1 MKVWKYNKVLLV
13 FIALGLIASLIIG
26 VQRHQVE
33 EASRQVDLA
42 IDYEGLLELAQ
53 REGLPP
59 ETVLKEAKE
68 AGISSLAVYETTFK
82 KLNVNGKTTAQ
93 KGSDILTNYHNGAL
107 ADPAWR
113 SLVEAG
119 KVKGDE
125 VYVTGHDP
133 LTYKEVKEDL
143 FRRLGESR
151 VTVLQAGSQEV
162 LAVKAHYESFEK
174 MNIGM
179 PTDEMKTVNA
189 AGFHVLARPSNYEA
203 CTPED
208 VKAVFK
214 RLDGIDVSEIVYS
227 GSQILGANKSL
238 QTTVDCMK
246 ERDINLGL
254 IEGVTQLQFYPQD
267 GMKEL
272 AAGLGYD
279 HVVRLYSIGRDELP
293 KLKIDAAVE
302 RWSNT
307 DEERNIRIDL
317 LRIYEKPAPDKSLME
332 TNMEYFK
339 AVHDQLESK
348 GYKIDKA
355 GTFAAYYPSKLL
367 RALVM
372 AGVAA
377 AGVLYLSLV
386 IPALNRRKKLQYIMF
401 AVFALLAAVP
411 VLMGSGSKIRVA
423 AALAS
428 ANVFPSLAII
438 YLLDFVRGRQLPE
451 KISLPRMIV
460 TGALALFVT
469 GACSYIGAAYLSG
482 SLADT
487 EYFLEFNIFRGI
499 KLTFVMP
506 IILVAIAFMQRF
518 DIFDGKMDDCDGVL
532 AQMKKILDMPV
543 KIKTLVGLFF
553 VLVAGVV
560 FVARSGHTSGMPV
573 SGAELQFRAFLEKAL
588 YARPRTKEL
597 MIGHPA
603 FMLAVMAFF
612 RKWPTMVLFALVLVA
627 AIGQGSM
634 VETFAHMRTPVYMSF
649 VRGIGGIVLGAMVGA
664 GCMIFV
670 EIWQALMARAAN
682 ANQEGSRKD

>member
-1 MKVWKYNKVLLV
+1 MKVWKYNKLLLGV
-13 FIALGLIASLIIG
+13 IILGLVAALVIG

-33 EASRQVDLA
+33 QASRQIDLA
-42 IDYEGLLELAQ
+42 IDYEGLLELAE

-59 ETVLKEAKE
+59 EQVLKEARE

-82 KLNVNGKTTAQ
+82 KLNVNGKTTAT
-93 KGSDILTNYHNGAL
+93 KGSDILTRYHSGSMT
-107 ADPAWR
+107 DPAWR
-113 SLVEAG
+113 ELCASG
-119 KVKGDE
+119 KIVGTE
-125 VYVTGHDP
+125 VYVVGHDP
-133 LTYKEVKEDL
+133 QTYKEVKEDL
-143 FRRLGESR
+143 FRRLGADR
-151 VTVLQAGSQEV
+151 VTVLQVGTEEV

-179 PTDEMKTVNA
+179 PTDEMKAVNA

-203 CTPED
+203 CTPDD
-208 VKAVFK
+208 VEAVFK
-214 RLDGIDVSEIVYS
+214 RLEGIDVSEIVYS
-227 GSQILGANKSL
+227 GPQVLGANKAL
-238 QTTVDCMK
+238 QATVDQMK
-246 ERDINLGL
+246 AHNINLGL

-267 GMKEL
+267 GMNDL
-272 AAGLGYD
+272 AKGLGYD
-279 HVVRLYSIGRDELP
+279 HVVRLYSIDKAELP

-317 LRIYEKPAPDKSLME
+317 LRIYEKPAPDKSLLE

-339 AVHDQLESK
+339 AVHDKLVSQGFE
-348 GYKIDKA
+348 IDKA
-355 GTFAAYYPSKLL
+355 GTFAAYYPSVLL

-386 IPALNRRKKLQYIMF
+386 IPALNKRRKLQYILF
-401 AVFALLAAVP
+401 AVFALIAVVP
-411 VLMGSGSKIRVA
+411 VLMGSGSKIRVV

-428 ANVFPSLAII
+428 ANLFPSLAII

-506 IILVAIAFMQRF
+506 IILVAVAFLQRF

-532 AQMKKILDMPV
+532 AQLKKILDMPV

-603 FMLAVMAFF
+603 FMLAAMAFMK
-612 RKWPTMVLFALVLVA
+612 KWPTMVLFVLVLVA

-649 VRGIGGIVLGAMVGA
+649 VRGIGGIVLGACVGA
-664 GCMIFV
+664 VAMVLV

-682 ANQEGSRKD
+682 SDQEGSKKN

>member
-1 MKVWKYNKVLLV
+1 MKVWKYNKLLLGV
-13 FIALGLIASLIIG
+13 IILGLVAALVIG

-33 EASRQVDLA
+33 QASRQVDLA
-42 IDYEGLLELAQ
+42 IDYEGLLELAE

-59 ETVLKEAKE
+59 EQVLKEARE

-82 KLNVNGKTTAQ
+82 KLNINGKTTAT
-93 KGSDILTNYHNGAL
+93 KGSDILTRYHSGSMT
-107 ADPAWR
+107 DPAWR
-113 SLVEAG
+113 ELCASG
-119 KVKGDE
+119 KIVGTE
-125 VYVTGHDP
+125 VYVVGHDP
-133 LTYKEVKEDL
+133 QTYKEVKEDL
-143 FRRLGESR
+143 FRRLGADR
-151 VTVLQAGSQEV
+151 VTVLQVGTEEV

-179 PTDEMKTVNA
+179 PTDEMKAVNA

-203 CTPED
+203 CTPDD
-208 VKAVFK
+208 VEAVFK
-214 RLDGIDVSEIVYS
+214 RLEGIDVSEIVYS
-227 GSQILGANKSL
+227 GPQVLGANKAL
-238 QTTVDCMK
+238 QATVDQMK
-246 ERDINLGL
+246 AHNINLGL

-267 GMKEL
+267 GMNDL
-272 AAGLGYD
+272 AKGLGYD
-279 HVVRLYSIGRDELP
+279 HVVRLYSIDKAELP

-317 LRIYEKPAPDKSLME
+317 LRIYEKPAPDKSLLE

-339 AVHDQLESK
+339 AVHDKLVSQGFE
-348 GYKIDKA
+348 IDKA
-355 GTFAAYYPSKLL
+355 GTFAAYYPSVLL

-386 IPALNRRKKLQYIMF
+386 IPALNKRKKLQYILF
-401 AVFALLAAVP
+401 AVFALIAVVP
-411 VLMGSGSKIRVA
+411 VLMGSGSKIRVV

-428 ANVFPSLAII
+428 ANLFPSLAII
-438 YLLDFVRGRQLPE
+438 YLLDFVRGRRLPE

-506 IILVAIAFMQRF
+506 IILVAVAFLQRF

-532 AQMKKILDMPV
+532 AQLKKILDMPV

-603 FMLAVMAFF
+603 FMLAAMAFMK
-612 RKWPTMVLFALVLVA
+612 KWPTMVLFVLVLVA

-649 VRGIGGIVLGAMVGA
+649 VRGIGGIVLGACVGA
-664 GCMIFV
+664 VAMVFV

-682 ANQEGSRKD
+682 SDQEGSKKN

>member
-1 MKVWKYNKVLLV
+1 MKVWLYNKLLLAV
-13 FIALGLIASLIIG
+13 ILAGLAASLCIG
-26 VQRHQVE
+26 FQRHAVE
-33 EASRQVDLA
+33 QESRQVDLA
-42 IDYEGLLELAQ
+42 IDYEGLLELAE
-53 REGLPP
+53 REGLPA

-107 ADPAWR
+107 YDPAWR

-143 FRRLGESR
+143 FRRLGKDR

-179 PTDEMKTVNA
+179 PTDEMKAVNA

-203 CTPED
+203 CTLED
-208 VKAVFK
+208 VEAVFK
-214 RLDGIDVSEIVYS
+214 RLEGVDVSEIVFS
-227 GSQILGANKSL
+227 GPQVLGANKSL

-246 ERDINLGL
+246 ERNINLGL

-267 GMKEL
+267 GMNDL
-272 AAGLGYD
+272 AKGLGYE
-279 HVVRLYSIGRDELP
+279 HVVRLYSIDKAELP

-317 LRIYEKPAPDKSLME
+317 LRIYEKPAPDMSLMD
-332 TNMEYFK
+332 TNMTYFK
-339 AVHDQLESK
+339 AVHDQLTSQ
-348 GYKIDKA
+348 GFVIDKA
-355 GTFAAYYPSKLL
+355 GTFAYYYPSKFL
-367 RALVM
+367 RALIM

-386 IPALNRRKKLQYIMF
+386 IPALNRSRKWQYILF
-401 AVFALLAAVP
+401 AIFALLAAGP
-411 VLMGSGSKIRVA
+411 VLMGSGSKIRVL

-428 ANVFPSLAII
+428 ANVFPSLAVI

-460 TGALALFVT
+460 TGAAALLVT

-499 KLTFVMP
+499 KLTFVLP
-506 IILVAIAFMQRF
+506 IILVAVAFLQRF
-518 DIFDGKMDDCDGVL
+518 DIFDGKMDDCDGVA
-532 AQMKKILDMPV
+532 AQVKKILDMPV

-603 FMLAVMAFF
+603 FMLAAMAFMK
-612 RKWPTMVLFALVLVA
+612 KWPTMVFFCLVLVA
-627 AIGQGSM
+627 TIGQGSM
-634 VETFAHMRTPVYMSF
+634 VETFAHMRTPIYMSF
-649 VRGIGGIVLGAMVGA
+649 VRGIGGIVLGAAVGA
-664 GCMIFV
+664 LAMVLV
-670 EIWQALMARAAN
+670 EIWQALMARAAK
-682 ANQEGSRKD
+682 ANQEGSKKD

>member
-1 MKVWKYNKVLLV
+1 MKVWKYNKLLLGV
-13 FIALGLIASLIIG
+13 IVLGLIAALVIG

-33 EASRQVDLA
+33 QASRQVDLA
-42 IDYEGLLELAQ
+42 IDYEGLLELSE

-59 ETVLKEAKE
+59 EQVLREARE

-82 KLNVNGKTTAQ
+82 KLNVNGKTTAT
-93 KGSDILTNYHNGAL
+93 KGSEILSRYHSGSL

-113 SLVEAG
+113 ALCESGQVIG
-119 KVKGDE
+119 TE
-125 VYVTGHDP
+125 VYVVGHDP
-133 LTYKEVKEDL
+133 QTYKEVKEDI
-143 FRRLGESR
+143 FRRLGADR
-151 VTVLQAGSQEV
+151 VKVLQVGAEEV
-162 LAVKAHYESFEK
+162 LAVKAYYEAFEK
-174 MNIGM
+174 MNLGM
-179 PTDEMKTVNA
+179 PTDEMKAVNA
-189 AGFHVLARPSNYEA
+189 AGFHVLARPSNYEN
-203 CTPED
+203 CTPDD
-208 VKAVFK
+208 VAAVFK
-214 RLDGIDVSEIVYS
+214 RLDGIDISEIVYS
-227 GSQILGANKSL
+227 GPQCLGANKAL
-238 QTTVDCMK
+238 QATIDQMK
-246 ERDINLGL
+246 ARNINLGL

-267 GMKEL
+267 GMKEI

-279 HVVRLYSIGRDELP
+279 HVARLYSIGKDELP

-317 LRIYEKPAPDKSLME
+317 LRIYEKPAPDKTLLA

-339 AVHDQLESK
+339 AVHDKLTAQ
-348 GYKIDKA
+348 GYEIDKA
-355 GTFAAYYPSKLL
+355 GTFAAYYPNKLL

-386 IPALNRRKKLQYIMF
+386 IPALNRRKKLQYIL
-401 AVFALLAAVP
+401 FALFALAAAVP
-411 VLMGSGSKIRVA
+411 VLMGNGSKIRVV

-428 ANVFPSLAII
+428 ANLFPSLALI
-438 YLLDFVRGRQLPE
+438 YLLDFVRGRKLPE
-451 KISLPRMIV
+451 KISLPRMMV
-460 TGALALFVT
+460 TAAAALWLT

-518 DIFDGKMDDCDGVL
+518 DIFDGKMDDCDGVM
-532 AQMKKILDMPV
+532 AQLKKILDMPV

-553 VLVAGVV
+553 VLVAGIV

-573 SGAELQFRAFLEKAL
+573 SGLELKFRAFLEQAL

-603 FMLAVMAFF
+603 FMLAAMAFF
-612 RKWPTMVLFALVLVA
+612 RKWPTMVLFGLVLVA

-634 VETFAHMRTPVYMSF
+634 VETFAHMRTPVFMSF
-649 VRGIGGIVLGAMVGA
+649 VRGIGGIVLGAGVGA
-664 GCMIFV
+664 VVMVLV

-682 ANQEGSRKD
+682 ANQEGSKKD

>member
-33 EASRQVDLA
+33 VASRQVDLS

-59 ETVLKEAKE
+59 EKVLKEARE
-68 AGISSLAVYETTFK
+68 AGITSLAVYETTFK

-107 ADPAWR
+107 SDAAWR

-119 KVKGDE
+119 KVRGDE
-125 VYVTGHDP
+125 IYVTGHDP

-143 FRRLGESR
+143 IRRLGNDR
-151 VTVLQAGSQEV
+151 VTTLQAGSQEV

-179 PTDEMKTVNA
+179 PTDEMKAVNA
-189 AGFHVLARPSNYEA
+189 AGFHVLARPSNYEG

-208 VKAVFK
+208 VEAVFK
-214 RLDGIDVSEIVYS
+214 RLEGIDVSEIVFS
-227 GSQILGANKSL
+227 GSQVLGANKSL
-238 QTTVDCMK
+238 QATVDCMK
-246 ERDINLGL
+246 ERGINLGL
-254 IEGVTQLQFYPQD
+254 IEGVTQLQFYNQD
-267 GMKEL
+267 GMNEL
-272 AAGLGYD
+272 AKGLGYD
-279 HVVRLYSIGRDELP
+279 HVVRLYSIDKAELP

-317 LRIYEKPAPDKSLME
+317 LRIYETPAPDKTLLE
-332 TNMEYFK
+332 TNMGYFK
-339 AVHDQLESK
+339 AVHDKLESQ
-348 GYKIDKA
+348 GFEIDKA
-355 GTFAAYYPSKLL
+355 GTFAAYYPSNIL

-377 AGVLYLSLV
+377 GGILYLSLV
-386 IPALNRRKKLQYIMF
+386 IPVLNKRKKLQYALF
-401 AVFALLAAVP
+401 AVFALLATVP
-411 VLMGSGSKIRVA
+411 VLMGSGSKIRVV

-460 TGALALFVT
+460 TAALALWVT

-499 KLTFVMP
+499 KLTFVLP
-506 IILVAIAFMQRF
+506 IILVAVAFMQRF
-518 DIFDGKMDDCDGVL
+518 DIFDGKMDDCDGVI

-543 KIKTLVGLFF
+543 KIKTLVGLSF

-603 FMLAVMAFF
+603 FMLAAMAFMK
-612 RKWPTMVLFALVLVA
+612 KWPTMVLFALVLVA

-649 VRGIGGIVLGAMVGA
+649 VRGIGGIVLGAFVGA
-664 GCMIFV
+664 AAMVFV

-682 ANQEGSRKD
+682 ANQEGSSKI